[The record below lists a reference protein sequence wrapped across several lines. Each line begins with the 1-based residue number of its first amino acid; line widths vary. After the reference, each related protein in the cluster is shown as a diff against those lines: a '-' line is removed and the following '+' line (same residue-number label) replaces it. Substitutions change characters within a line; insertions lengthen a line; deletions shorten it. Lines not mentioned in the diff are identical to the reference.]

1 MIGELYNT
9 SYGWTIM
16 YSNEKK
22 NYFFNRILLPLTN
35 ETTLNDEQ
43 NGDMVSFD
51 IVFNYDD
58 DYKDLMPF
66 AQIKN

>member
-16 YSNEKK
+16 YPNEKK
-22 NYFFNRILLPLTN
+22 NHFFNRILLPLTN
-35 ETTLNDEQ
+35 ETILNDEQ